1 MDEVDLRRRAVMRSP
16 GREDRA
22 VRLGALAWILAVQFF
37 VAQIVVASAWPA
49 PFSLRTRMISD
60 LGNTAC
66 GPARRVRSTGVCSP
80 WHAVMNASF
89 VIIGITMAAGALLT
103 RRTFRNPWPRRLA
116 VALFVAAGAGVVL
129 VGLYPENE
137 NARNHLVG
145 AGVNFVAG
153 NTALMLFGLGL
164 PQSRSH
170 PWLRWFSVAAGLG
183 GLVATMLIVVHRDFG
198 LGPGGMERIA
208 AYTTASWQIVAGLV
222 LWPRAGSG

>member
-1 MDEVDLRRRAVMRSP
+1 MRSP
-16 GREDRA
+16 SHTDRA

-37 VAQIVVASAWPA
+37 VAPIVVASTWAA

-66 GPARRVRSTGVCSP
+66 GPARRPVSADHCSP

-89 VIIGITMAAGALLT
+89 VIVGMTMAAGALLT
-103 RRTFRNPWPRRLA
+103 RRAFRNGWPRGLA

-129 VGLYPENE
+129 VGWFPENE
-137 NARNHLVG
+137 NAGAHLVG

-153 NTALMLFGLGL
+153 NTALMLFGLVL
-164 PQSRSH
+164 PTSPPR
-170 PWLRWFSVAAGLG
+170 PWLRWFSVSAGLG
-183 GLVATMLIVVHRDFG
+183 GLIATLLIVAHRDLG
-198 LGPGGMERIA
+198 LGPGGVERIA

-222 LWPRAGSG
+222 LWPRAGSV

>member
-1 MDEVDLRRRAVMRSP
+1 MRTANPS
-16 GREDRA
+16 DHA
-22 VRLGALAWILAVQFF
+22 VRLGALAWILAAQFF
-37 VAQIVVASAWPA
+37 VAQIVVASAWTG

-66 GPARRVRSTGVCSP
+66 GPARRPVPAVHCSP
-80 WHAVMNASF
+80 RHAVMNASF
-89 VIIGITMAAGALLT
+89 VIVGITMAGGALLT
-103 RRTFRNPWPRRLA
+103 RRTFRNTWPRRLA

-153 NTALMLFGLGL
+153 NTALMLFGLSL
-164 PQSRSH
+164 PQSHSH

-183 GLVATMLIVVHRDFG
+183 GLIATMLIVLHRDLG
-198 LGPGGMERIA
+198 LGPGGIERVA

-222 LWPRAGSG
+222 LWPRAGTG